1 MPAARPTMMLLT
13 LFVLVGSL
21 KRMIP
26 ATATM
31 ILFRLPV
38 RLYMVA
44 EDLETNLKGN
54 AGCVKE

>member
-1 MPAARPTMMLLT
+1 MMLLT